1 MYRTRIGTF
10 LICFWSASTAAV
22 AEYSL
27 EKLET
32 APEGLPAEVADAVVA
47 TGHRVAGGK
56 GPVCDLWWAKS
67 VSVKE
72 GFAPTLSVKYPFQE
86 GHFLGVLQVHK
97 GEEFS
102 DFRGQVLLPG
112 TYMLRYAQQPQD
124 GNHIGTSELAD
135 FLLALPAKADQ
146 SAAALTDMDKLNTL
160 SADAAGSS
168 HPAIFSMLPAEEEH
182 GKEAALS
189 HDPSHDFWIL
199 QSAAGTEEPLTVKLI
214 IIGTGD
220 E

>member
-1 MYRTRIGTF
+1 MYLTRIGTF
-10 LICFWSASTAAV
+10 VFCFWWTATASAAG
-22 AEYSL
+22 YSL

-32 APEGLPAEVADAVVA
+32 APEGLPAEVAQAVA
-47 TGHRVAGGK
+47 TTGHRVTGDK
-56 GPVCDLWWAKS
+56 GPVCDLWWASS
-67 VSVKE
+67 VPVKE
-72 GFAPTLSVKYPFQE
+72 GFAPTLSVKYPLQQGQFM
-86 GHFLGVLQVHK
+86 GVLQVHK

-102 DFRGQVLLPG
+102 DLRGQVLTPG
-112 TYMLRYAQQPQD
+112 LYMLRYAHQPQD

-146 SAAALTDMDKLNTL
+146 SADALTDINKLNAL
-160 SADAAGSS
+160 SADAAGTN
-168 HPAIFSMLPAEEEH
+168 HPAIFSMLPVEEEQT
-182 GKEAALS
+182 EPTLS

-199 QSAAGTEEPLTVKLI
+199 QSAAGEEKPLATRVI